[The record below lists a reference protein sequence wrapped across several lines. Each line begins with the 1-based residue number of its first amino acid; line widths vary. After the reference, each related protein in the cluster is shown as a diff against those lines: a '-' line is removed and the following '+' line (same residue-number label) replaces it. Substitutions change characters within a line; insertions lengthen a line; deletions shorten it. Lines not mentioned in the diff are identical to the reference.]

1 MECMEDETALRSEV
15 RTTRR
20 VTHVIA
26 LNASA
31 ACQTS
36 IDLTAS
42 CSINLPP
49 KVLITINYKILTVSY
64 KSSDR
69 HHIYYVT
76 DHSVFT
82 ITILAHLCHHSCM
95 SIRHPMNIEPLGLC
109 WPSPQLTPCTKA
121 TDQMGWRGQLKRI
134 KIGNEA
140 WRASWVHDHGPKE
153 WVEPIPC
160 GIPDEIRAQYE

>member
-1 MECMEDETALRSEV
+1 MECTEDEATLRFEV
-15 RTTRR
+15 QTTRR
-20 VTHVIA
+20 VTRVIA

-42 CSINLPP
+42 FSINLPP
-49 KVLITINYKILTVSY
+49 KVLVTINYKILTIIY
-64 KSSDR
+64 KSSNRQLLSSDR
-69 HHIYYVT
+69 HHIDYVT
-76 DHSVFT
+76 DHSAFT
-82 ITILAHLCHHSCM
+82 VAILAHLCHCSCM
-95 SIRHPMNIEPLGLC
+95 SIRCPMNIEPSGPY

-121 TDQMGWRGQLKRI
+121 TDQIGWRGQPKRI

-153 WVEPIPC
+153 
-160 GIPDEIRAQYE
+160 